1 MNLLT
6 LKNKV
11 NMKKILGLLM
21 LFVSLHVFA
30 ETTSVDVQEEKTV
43 DVRLKK
49 GTVTNDDTHLRTLIP
64 FTCVYADGM
73 VQLTLLG
80 DVGEYTLTVTNQLT
94 GEHWS
99 ISNTPVL
106 QASTA
111 SGIYWVEIETE
122 DGSMYYG
129 TYTL

>member
-1 MNLLT
+1 
-6 LKNKV
+6 
-11 NMKKILGLLM
+11 MKKILGLLM

-30 ETTSVDVQEEKTV
+30 ETANVAVQKEETI
-43 DVRLKK
+43 DVRLNK
-49 GTVTNDDTHLRTLIP
+49 GKVTNDDTYPRTFIP
-64 FTCVYADGM
+64 FSCVYAEGM
-73 VQLTLLG
+73 VQLSLLG
-80 DVGEYTLTVTNQLT
+80 DVGKYILAVTNQMT
-94 GEHWS
+94 GERWS
-99 ISNTPVL
+99 VSNTPVL

>member
-30 ETTSVDVQEEKTV
+30 ETANVAVQKEETI
-43 DVRLKK
+43 DVRLNK
-49 GTVTNDDTHLRTLIP
+49 GKVTNDDTYPRTFIP
-64 FTCVYADGM
+64 FSCVYADGM
-73 VQLTLLG
+73 VQLSLLG
-80 DVGEYTLTVTNQLT
+80 DVGEYILAVTNQMT
-94 GEHWS
+94 GERWS
-99 ISNTPVL
+99 VSNTPVL

>member
-49 GTVTNDDTHLRTLIP
+49 GTVTKWIHSPDKIISYKFDNEHKAKVGDSVRHRTLTPCSLAIP
-64 FTCVYADGM
+64 
-73 VQLTLLG
+73 LLKYSHRT
-80 DVGEYTLTVTNQLT
+80 DT
-94 GEHWS
+94 
-99 ISNTPVL
+99 
-106 QASTA
+106 
-111 SGIYWVEIETE
+111 
-122 DGSMYYG
+122 
-129 TYTL
+129 